1 MRYVMC
7 IKPDKLYI
15 PTRMCIPTAI
25 LTPRLGNDFSLSI
38 AENINPTKMEIFSY
52 MLKFEYPY
60 VSS

>member
-1 MRYVMC
+1 
-7 IKPDKLYI
+7 
-15 PTRMCIPTAI
+15 MCIPTAI